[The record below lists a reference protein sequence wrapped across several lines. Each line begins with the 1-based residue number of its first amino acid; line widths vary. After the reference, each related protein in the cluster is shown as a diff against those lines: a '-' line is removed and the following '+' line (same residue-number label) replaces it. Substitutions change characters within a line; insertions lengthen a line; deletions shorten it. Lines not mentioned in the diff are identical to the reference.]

1 MSDITRKIISRLAI
15 AMMLSTLSIST
26 SLANDIYI
34 QQSGDNLDLD
44 VTQDGQNNVAGTSV
58 TGLSLTGDTMTFSI
72 SQVGNSNVITTTIE
86 GNTYTGNINLTGG
99 SNTVDLLCD
108 SSGAGN
114 CETVSM
120 SIDVTGDSAD
130 VNVSIGESADAQNFV
145 GTIDI
150 TSAASET
157 ITLTADGTNAD
168 ADIDIT
174 NSLGSAGNTA
184 TYDINGDGDTN
195 GHSLTHS
202 HTGDG
207 AVINMTQ
214 SGIYDNV
221 IDVTTSGD
229 NANIDITQSD

>member
-1 MSDITRKIISRLAI
+1 MNKKLKQLAI
-15 AMMLSTLSIST
+15 NIVAV
-26 SLANDIYI
+26 SLYLVAPAFANDIYI

-44 VTQDGQNNVAGTSV
+44 ITQDGQNNVAGTSV
-58 TGLSLTGDTMTFSI
+58 TGIELTGSTMTFSI
-72 SQVGNSNVITTTIE
+72 NQVGNSNVVSAIIN
-86 GNTYTGNINLTGG
+86 GNTYTGNIDLTGD
-99 SNTVDLLCD
+99 SNDVALLCD
-108 SSGAGN
+108 SAGAGN

-130 VNVSIGESADAQNFV
+130 VNVSIGETADAQNFV

-157 ITLTADGTNAD
+157 ITLTMDGANAD
-168 ADIDIT
+168 VDIDIT
-174 NSLGSAGNTA
+174 NNLGSAGNTA
-184 TYDINGDGDTN
+184 TYDVDGDGDVN
-195 GHSLTHS
+195 GHSLSHN

-207 AVINMTQ
+207 AIINMTQ

-221 IDVTTSGD
+221 IDITTSGD